1 MIHSFFV
8 WNGLGYTFSMDSHN
22 LPAWWA
28 HRQGLADG
36 AKSTTA
42 AKILESVGWSRS
54 VGGVGPYL
62 TLFSRGRHGR
72 QSIDKAVSDCE
83 IHELPAARGCTYV
96 VPACDFALA
105 LTCAQ
110 GTGEEQEMKVA
121 RKLGVTDS
129 EIDKL
134 SSAILTALKNGP
146 LDPEGIRQATGDA
159 SRSLGPEGQMKG
171 MTTTL
176 PLAISKLQVLGCIRR
191 LSVNGRLDQQR
202 YQYTLWSPNPLEKS
216 KWTKEEAHVELAR
229 RYFRWIGPATLPEFQ
244 WFSGLGVKAANAAV
258 EPLQLA
264 AYDEDKWMHPQD
276 LDSLRSFKPSKD
288 HEYHLTSSMDSM
300 VLLRRNHTSLLAS
313 QDLNRSILGDKGI
326 AALSSVSD
334 LPSHAIFTNHGRLV
348 GLWEYDKDTQNIA
361 YCSFEPKNAA
371 LVKAVEETEGFI
383 KDQVGDARSFS
394 LDSPKSRIPRIQALR
409 EMA

>member
-1 MIHSFFV
+1 
-8 WNGLGYTFSMDSHN
+8 MDSLN

-28 HRQGLADG
+28 HCQGLAGG
-36 AKSTTA
+36 AKSPTA

-62 TLFSRGRHGR
+62 TLFSRGRHSR
-72 QSIDKAVSDCE
+72 QSIDKAVADCE

-110 GTGEEQEMKVA
+110 GTGDEQEMKVA

-176 PLAISKLQVLGCIRR
+176 PLAISKLQVLGFIRR
-191 LSVNGRLDQQR
+191 LPVNGRLDQQR

-216 KWTKEEAHVELAR
+216 KWTKEEAYVELAR
-229 RYFRWIGPATLPEFQ
+229 RYFHWIGPATLPEFQ
-244 WFSGLGVKAANAAV
+244 WFSGLGVKAAKAAV

-264 AYDEDKWMHPQD
+264 AFDEEKFDEDKWMHPQD
-276 LDSLRSFKPSKD
+276 LDSLRSFKPTKVE
-288 HEYHLTSSMDSM
+288 EYHLTSSLDSM
-300 VLLRRNHTSLLAS
+300 VLLRRNHTSLLAP

-326 AALSSVSD
+326 AALGSVPD

-348 GLWEYDKDTQNIA
+348 GLWEYDKDAQNIA
-361 YCSFEPKNAA
+361 YCSFEPKNAG
-371 LVKAVEETEGFI
+371 LVKAVEATEAFI
-383 KDQVGDARSFS
+383 KDQLGDARSFS
-394 LDSPKSRIPRIQALR
+394 LDSPKSRVPRIQALR
-409 EMA
+409 DMA

>member
-1 MIHSFFV
+1 MGSLPGAGWRHKVVHS
-8 WNGLGYTFSMDSHN
+8 SKD
-22 LPAWWA
+22 
-28 HRQGLADG
+28 
-36 AKSTTA
+36 
-42 AKILESVGWSRS
+42 LESIGWSRS

-62 TLFSRGRHGR
+62 TLFTRGSHSR
-72 QSIDKAVSDCE
+72 QSIDKAVADCE

-176 PLAISKLQVLGCIRR
+176 PLALSKLQVLGFIRR

-202 YQYTLWSPNPLEKS
+202 YLYTLWSPNPLEKS
-216 KWTKEEAHVELAR
+216 KLTKEEAYVELAR
-229 RYFRWIGPATLPEFQ
+229 RYFHWIGPATLPEFQ
-244 WFSGLGVKAANAAV
+244 WFSGLGVKAAKAAV
-258 EPLQLA
+258 DPLRLA
-264 AYDEDKWMHPQD
+264 SFDEDKCMHPQD
-276 LDSLRSFKPSKD
+276 LDSLRSLKPSKV
-288 HEYHLTSSMDSM
+288 EEFHLTSSLDSM
-300 VLLRRNHTSLLAS
+300 VLLRRNHTSLLAP

-326 AALSSVSD
+326 ASLGSVSD

-348 GLWEYDKDTQNIA
+348 GLWEYDKDAQNIA
-361 YCSFEPKNAA
+361 YCCFEPKNAR
-371 LVKAVEETEGFI
+371 LVKAVEATEAFI
-383 KDQVGDARSFS
+383 KGQLGDARSFS

-409 EMA
+409 DTA